1 MRSALSGLAVIASA
15 AILAASAPPLFNSPS
30 ESKWTVTQGSNSIG
44 TITLLTSDSG
54 TRAEFR
60 SSSGAVTTLLGG
72 NGSVWMRTSGG
83 DVDLATI
90 SATTPETTTA
100 AALLLP
106 FSPMNNADVDTK
118 SGKVSVYKFRG
129 ATAAYTYDAKGPS
142 KVEVRTG
149 NQKLMLTRTSTS
161 SSSTGAATFAIRPK
175 KGAASRLARL
185 SGDLLGPSDTSV
197 SATAGARGA
206 GNKGLKLKDGGDYA
220 AVERL
225 ENRDAAWKKK
235 LDTALTDFQ
244 KSGKVGKAREDQ

>member
-1 MRSALSGLAVIASA
+1 MKSVLSGVVVLASA
-15 AILAASAPPLFNSPS
+15 AILAAAAPPLFHSPS
-30 ESKWTVTQGSNSIG
+30 ESKWAVTQGSKPIG
-44 TITLLTSDSG
+44 TITLLTSNSG
-54 TRAEFR
+54 TRAEFH
-60 SSSGAVTTLLGG
+60 SSAGTVTTLLGG

-90 SATTPETTTA
+90 SATTPETTSA

-106 FSPMNNADVDTK
+106 FSPMKNADVDTK
-118 SGKVSVYKFRG
+118 NGNVSVYKFRG
-129 ATAAYTYDAKGPS
+129 ATAAYTHDAKGPS
-142 KVEVRTG
+142 KVVIETG
-149 NQKLMLTRTSTS
+149 NQKLTLTRTSTS
-161 SSSTGAATFAIRPK
+161 SSSADAATFAIRPK

-220 AVERL
+220 AVEKL

>member
-1 MRSALSGLAVIASA
+1 MKFVLNGVLVIASA
-15 AILAASAPPLFNSPS
+15 AVIAAAAPPLFHSPS
-30 ESKWTVTQGSNSIG
+30 ESKWTVTQGSKSIG
-44 TITLLTSDSG
+44 TITLLTSNSA

-60 SSSGAVTTLLGG
+60 SPSGTVTTLLGG
-72 NGSVWMRTSGG
+72 NGSVWLRTSGG

-90 SATTPETTTA
+90 SATRPETTTA

-106 FSPMNNADVDTK
+106 FSPMKSADVDTK
-118 SGKVSVYKFRG
+118 SGKVANYKFRG
-129 ATAAYTYDAKGPS
+129 ATATYIYDAKGPS
-142 KVEVRTG
+142 KVDIETG
-149 NQKLMLTRTSTS
+149 GQKLILTRTSTS
-161 SSSTGAATFAIRPK
+161 SSSADAATFAIRPK

-206 GNKGLKLKDGGDYA
+206 GNKGLKLKDGGDYT
-220 AVERL
+220 AVEKL

>member
-1 MRSALSGLAVIASA
+1 MKSVLNGLVVIASA
-15 AILAASAPPLFNSPS
+15 AILAAAAPPLFNSPS
-30 ESKWTVTQGSNSIG
+30 ESKWTVAQGSKSIG
-44 TITLLTSDSG
+44 TITLLTGNSG
-54 TRAEFR
+54 TRAEYR
-60 SSSGAVTTLLGG
+60 SSSGTVTTLLGG
-72 NGSVWMRTSGG
+72 NGGVWMRASGG

-106 FSPMNNADVDTK
+106 FSPMKNADVETK
-118 SGKVSVYKFRG
+118 SGKVSSYKLRG
-129 ATAAYTYDAKGPS
+129 ATASYTYDTKGPS
-142 KVEVRTG
+142 KVDIDSHG
-149 NQKLMLTRTSTS
+149 QKFTLTRTSTS
-161 SSSTGAATFAIRPK
+161 TSSADAATFAIRPK

-197 SATAGARGA
+197 SATAGASGA

-220 AVERL
+220 AVEKL